1 MNIQKHY
8 SRLADIS
15 LNSSL
20 AALVPL
26 FFILPACLV
35 MLPGRG
41 LILAAVP
48 FLLYSFGC
56 YQISVLHQ
64 SRSRAVD
71 RLDSCQY
78 HGKLL
83 EENHLLVSHLPSS
96 SLRMLL
102 FTPDGQLAGELRDSN
117 ETLLGKLC
125 PSFLSVSFQREYG
138 LYNRSGSL
146 MILFLSRKNKVDIF
160 RADRRYIGTMEF
172 IHKPGGSAVILFRQ
186 KTLSVRREKFFLD
199 CRIEWEDG
207 KELMNYKKGLMPVS
221 WAETFQNPNMEI
233 VEFNDNAGPK
243 ERILALAAI
252 AKLFADG
259 W

>member
-8 SRLADIS
+8 SRLADLS

-35 MLPGRG
+35 MLPGRE
-41 LILAAVP
+41 LVLAAVP

-56 YQISVLHQ
+56 YQMSVLHQ
-64 SRSRAVD
+64 ARSRAVD

-83 EENHLLVSHLPSS
+83 EENHLLVSHLPSA
-96 SLRMLL
+96 SLRMVL
-102 FTPDGQLAGELRDSN
+102 FTPDGQLAGELRDSYV
-117 ETLLGKLC
+117 TLLGKLC
-125 PSFLSVSFQREYG
+125 PSFLSRSFQREYG
-138 LYNRSGSL
+138 LYNRSGNL

-160 RADRRYIGTMEF
+160 RADRRYIGTMQF
-172 IHKPGGSAVILFRQ
+172 IHKPGGSAVIRFRQ

-199 CRIEWEDG
+199 CRIGWDGG
-207 KELMNYKKGLMPVS
+207 KELMSYKKGLMPVS
-221 WAETFQNPNMEI
+221 WAEKFQNPNME
-233 VEFNDNAGPK
+233 VMAFNDNAGPK

-259 W
+259 